1 MRDDDLARGVG
12 KESGDHCE
20 AYFLSSLPSANHISD
35 IWFAYI
41 IIGDNNIVRVDGLG
55 NMFYF

>member
-20 AYFLSSLPSANHISD
+20 AQLFVLPYLRRTIILAIYGSHTLLLAITISFAWTGDLYF
-35 IWFAYI
+35 
-41 IIGDNNIVRVDGLG
+41 
-55 NMFYF
+55 